1 MKKIAPL
8 STLVFIFMLAIGCAD
23 GMHEDF
29 NDTFNM
35 NSQVRVGNAQDKL
48 VDATSNHSKA
58 QEKNRNISFSSKFTV
73 WSVPPPP
80 GNQIQVSIA
89 GSGTATRM
97 GKAKLAMQE
106 TITIPDSDQ
115 WTADASI
122 VITAANGDEL
132 HLSYTGVVDT
142 SGTPVMAFTGTCEV
156 NGGTGA
162 YRQAKG
168 TLIYKGSRSWDTG
181 SGTATFTGEIS
192 Y

>member
-1 MKKIAPL
+1 MKKITPL
-8 STLVFIFMLAIGCAD
+8 FTLVLFFSLATGCTD
-23 GMHEDF
+23 DLHYEYDHV
-29 NDTFNM
+29 TL
-35 NSQVRVGNAQDKL
+35 NSQKIGLNEQDIIAEANK
-48 VDATSNHSKA
+48 
-58 QEKNRNISFSSKFTV
+58 NISMESEKMRTISFNSKFTV

-80 GNQIQVSIA
+80 GNQIQVTIA

-106 TITIPDSDQ
+106 TITIPETDL
-115 WTADASI
+115 WEADGSV

-132 HLSYTGVVDT
+132 HLDYTGTVDV
-142 SGTPVMAFTGTCEV
+142 SGTPVMAFTGTCAV

-162 YRQAKG
+162 YKNAKG

-181 SGTATFTGEIS
+181 SGTATFKGEIS